1 MKNQVTPLLLGIEK
15 LKQETLAVNRA
26 ANMNMEKMF
35 STDNVTPPSVSD
47 KDLLKL
53 SKIANITF
61 KLMKDL
67 DVAEENLLNVCK
79 LGE

>member
-1 MKNQVTPLLLGIEK
+1 MKNQITPLLLGIEK

-26 ANMNMEKMF
+26 TNKNMENMF
-35 STDNVTPPSVSD
+35 SIDNVTPPSVSD